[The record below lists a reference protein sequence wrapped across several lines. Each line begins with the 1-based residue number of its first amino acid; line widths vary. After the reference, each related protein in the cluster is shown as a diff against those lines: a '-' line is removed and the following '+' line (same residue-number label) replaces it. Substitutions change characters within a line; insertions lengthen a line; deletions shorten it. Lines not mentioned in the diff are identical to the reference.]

1 MFGNNER
8 FYPDS
13 LITKIPLITEKT
25 ISKIKWL
32 SVSPTRTF
40 CIVPL
45 LLTLLTA
52 CNSNVI
58 ERSYEDYYQLAPEN
72 TFSPVESDP
81 RLQGMINILSN
92 FNPEVIST
100 TLDDVYADPLY
111 FHDTFHTFRSREN
124 LKNYFLGLTENAQT
138 TVEFLDAQS
147 FGNDVYVRWSM
158 TIRFSVWWK
167 NIDVNS
173 AGITHVRFNDDG
185 KIVMHHDYW
194 DGVEG
199 FYAHL
204 PILGSLL
211 KSVRSGLGE
220 TGQ

>member
-1 MFGNNER
+1 MFGNNDNSYSIRLLTEI
-8 FYPDS
+8 S
-13 LITKIPLITEKT
+13 IIAEKT
-25 ISKIKWL
+25 YGRIEKL
-32 SVSPTRTF
+32 SVTANPKLYM
-40 CIVPL
+40 VPL
-45 LLTLLTA
+45 VLTVLTA
-52 CNSNVI
+52 CNNNVR
-58 ERSYEDYYQLAPEN
+58 ERSYEDYYRLAPEN
-72 TFSPVESDP
+72 TFSPVESEP
-81 RLQGMINILSN
+81 RLQGMAKILSN
-92 FNPEVIST
+92 FSPEVIRNT
-100 TLDDVYADPLY
+100 IDDVYADPLY

-167 NIDVNS
+167 DIDVNS
-173 AGITHVRFNDDG
+173 AGISHVRFNNEG

-204 PILGSLL
+204 PVLGSLL
-211 KSVRSGLGE
+211 KSVRSSLGE